1 MSLARS
7 AALLCAALTISLP
20 ATAFAQATRAEE
32 IQEVRAAMARLSARL
47 DKLEAE
53 ERQASPA
60 ASATAPPSSVAGAPT
75 QPGSPPS
82 QVATSQI
89 PQLLT
94 GDRQLAL
101 SADDIA
107 ALSTRTVAGAPLDR
121 ALQPDGSGFELS
133 ATSDTTSVAI
143 KLARSRSNAGDEF
156 GIYST
161 YGLTASAP
169 LKTSGRF
176 SDVGTLDGFI
186 GGSRLRFQ
194 FSRYQRR
201 ITEPDL
207 HLAYSALVETT
218 KAACRA
224 RLGAA
229 AKECAPD
236 LISSQ
241 FIHDYAPELETALL
255 AMARMTPGPNPRV
268 DWSARAYGLELSV
281 GYKKFNFLNAAP
293 ARKSEATRVPIGGK
307 VFYSFLP
314 DVRRNA
320 VTGGLEYQ
328 RVFKDA
334 TAGALCPAAAAGSE
348 LLCLT
353 GPIGGPKRDEK
364 LLLSLDYRHK
374 IVIGETSL
382 IPAIGISAMGT
393 YDALNDEFG
402 VDVPIYLVSDGKSG
416 LTGGIRFGYTT
427 SDKEFIAGVFVGTAF
442 SLR

>member
-1 MSLARS
+1 
-7 AALLCAALTISLP
+7 
-20 ATAFAQATRAEE
+20 
-32 IQEVRAAMARLSARL
+32 MAIY
-47 DKLEAE
+47 
-53 ERQASPA
+53 
-60 ASATAPPSSVAGAPT
+60 
-75 QPGSPPS
+75 
-82 QVATSQI
+82 QI

-121 ALQPDGSGFELS
+121 VLQPDGSGFELS

-143 KLARSRSNAGDEF
+143 KLARSRSTAGYEF
-156 GIYST
+156 GTYST

-169 LKTSGRF
+169 LNTSGRF

-207 HLAYSALVETT
+207 HPAYSALVETT

-241 FIHDYAPELETALL
+241 FVHDYAPELETALL
-255 AMARMTPGPNPRV
+255 AMARMTPGPNPRI

-320 VTGGLEYQ
+320 ITGGVEYQ
-328 RVFKDA
+328 RVFKDT

-353 GPIGGPKRDEK
+353 GPIGGPKGDEK

-374 IVIGETSL
+374 IVIGERSL

-393 YDALNDEFG
+393 YDALNDDFG
-402 VDVPIYLVSDGKSG
+402 IDVPIYLVGDGKSG
-416 LTGGIRFGYTT
+416 LTGGVRFGYTT